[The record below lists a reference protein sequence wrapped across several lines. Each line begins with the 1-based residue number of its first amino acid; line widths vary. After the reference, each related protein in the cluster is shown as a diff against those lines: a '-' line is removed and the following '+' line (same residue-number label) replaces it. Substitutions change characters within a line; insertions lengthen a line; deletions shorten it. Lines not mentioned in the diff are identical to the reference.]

1 MPVAVEIS
9 TPDDQALARAEA
21 FAALHRNAAV
31 AWLEAPMACVV
42 RLDEA
47 PESLDAL
54 AGLEVRVH
62 PLDALDYEEAWSAAL
77 RPHAV
82 GPLWI
87 VPPRASAPPGAD
99 PVVTLAETGVAFGSG
114 LHPTTRMCLEHMV
127 AAGPAVS
134 TLDVG
139 TGTGILGLA
148 ALALGGERAVGT
160 ELDPEARRVAE
171 VNARHAGLPLV
182 VLGDDALYTLEERF
196 DLVVAN
202 VLGPELIAL
211 APAIVRRLNSGATLL
226 LSGVRPDIEQEVAS
240 TYVRLG
246 LAHLSTHEDQS
257 WQMLELIAR
266 W

>member
-99 PVVTLAETGVAFGSG
+99 LVVALAETGVAFGSG

-139 TGTGILGLA
+139 TGTGILGLV
-148 ALALGGERAVGT
+148 ALALGGDRAVGT

-246 LAHLSTHEDQS
+246 LAHLSTHEDES